1 MSRNLVRPFF
11 PIPPQEYD
19 KRYFDEVIRSFAV
32 YLDQMQNPGE
42 GRNTSLVLTNL
53 QTDDQGLEPG
63 SLYQGANSDGLMGYV
78 KITLAD
84 ISALRGNV
92 STGLVGSVTVTT

>member
-19 KRYFDEVIRSFAV
+19 QMYFDEVIRSFAV

-42 GRNTSLVLTNL
+42 GRHTTLVLTELPSN
-53 QTDDQGLEPG
+53 DSGLEEG
-63 SLYQGANSDGLMGYV
+63 SILL
-78 KITLAD
+78 L
-84 ISALRGNV
+84 
-92 STGLVGSVTVTT
+92 TVIKDSSCF

>member
-1 MSRNLVRPFF
+1 
-11 PIPPQEYD
+11 
-19 KRYFDEVIRSFAV
+19 
-32 YLDQMQNPGE
+32 MQNPGE
-42 GRNTSLVLTNL
+42 GRNTALVLTNL

-92 STGLVGSVTVTT
+92 STGSVGSVTVTT